1 MDFFFQNISSSELNT
16 LFPAIQDVLNASD
29 LDFTSELREKQE
41 MLDQTNRALK
51 DSSNALVEE
60 RRQLE
65 ELQAKAREK
74 EELKQKIQN
83 LKRSATELRSEI
95 SQGQLEMNGVMD
107 NVTIGEADKGLDFDG
122 RLEEV
127 LHLFPGGD
135 LSPRDMLTQEQM
147 AFLSSLALERAE
159 VLNGRVQAYQQH
171 NEALEQR
178 TRELKSKSRELE
190 ERYKKIV
197 SLCTKV
203 DVEKVDQVLD
213 SLLQAVVSEQKENV
227 ELGRVREFLRMV
239 QGAGEE

>member
-1 MDFFFQNISSSELNT
+1 
-16 LFPAIQDVLNASD
+16 VLNASD

-41 MLDQTNRALK
+41 LLDNTNKALK

-74 EELKQKIQN
+74 EELKQKTQN

-95 SQGQLEMNGVMD
+95 SQGQPEMNGVMD

-127 LHLFPGGD
+127 QHLFPAGD
-135 LSPRDMLTQEQM
+135 PSPRDLLTPEQI
-147 AFLSSLALERAE
+147 AFLSSLDLERAE

-171 NEALEQR
+171 NDALEQQ

-203 DVEKVDQVLD
+203 DVENVDHVLD

-239 QGAGEE
+239 QGVGEE

>member
-1 MDFFFQNISSSELNT
+1 M
-16 LFPAIQDVLNASD
+16 LNASD
-29 LDFTSELREKQE
+29 LDFSTELHEKQE
-41 MLDQTNRALK
+41 LLDSTNRALK

-74 EELKQKIQN
+74 GELKQKIQN
-83 LKRSATELRSEI
+83 LKRSAGELRREI
-95 SQGQLEMNGVMD
+95 SQGEPQLNGVMA
-107 NVTIGEADKGLDFDG
+107 NVSVGEADKGLDFDG
-122 RLEEV
+122 RLEEMADV
-127 LHLFPGGD
+127 FPRGD
-135 LSPRDMLTQEQM
+135 VGALEMLTPEQM
-147 AFLSSLALERAE
+147 AFLSSLDLERAE
-159 VLNGRVQAYQQH
+159 VLGGRVQAYQRH
-171 NEALEQR
+171 NEGLEER

-203 DVEKVDQVLD
+203 EVESVDRVLD

-239 QGAGEE
+239 QGGGEE